1 MKKILYI
8 LPLITPLLFSNKITG
23 VAGDRLRGTPPQDS
37 LQININVTL
46 LVPAR
51 IGLYVDAN
59 LTFDLNTPVGPST
72 TYPPTLF
79 PGYYYPTSASATN
92 PQGVVVEVF
101 SNSPTLTW
109 TLQVF
114 GSGNFSPTVTLDQ
127 LFIAPDGEPAPSE
140 GSDPPGGNWTSLT
153 TTPLNLNTGGKTNG
167 WNKYNK
173 DFVFQAEADDEPVTS
188 TITLTFRLYAQ

>member
-8 LPLITPLLFSNKITG
+8 LPVVTTLLFSNRITG
-23 VAGDRLRGTPPQDS
+23 NAGSRLIGFPPQDS
-37 LQININVTL
+37 LEININVTL
-46 LVPAR
+46 IVPSR

-59 LTFDLNTPVGPST
+59 LTFDLNNPQGPSNS
-72 TYPPTLF
+72 YPPNVF

-92 PQGVVVEVF
+92 PEGVVVKVF
-101 SNSPTLTW
+101 SNSPALTW

-140 GSDPPGGNWTSLT
+140 GSDPPGGNWTSLST
-153 TTPLNLNTGGKTNG
+153 SPLNLNSGGKTTG
-167 WNKYNK
+167 WANYNK
-173 DFVFQAEADDEPVTS
+173 DFVFQAEQDDEPVSS